1 MATLVDYMLGL
12 FSNPETAEAF
22 IKDPDEALGAA
33 GLADV
38 STDQLQAVAASV
50 APTGLTLGGLD
61 PIKALQQAVSE
72 HHGIE
77 AGLDATPEPA
87 SAQEFASV
95 QEAAEGR
102 FGVGFDAVD
111 SSEAP
116 VADADAPADSLLLP
130 YFEVDVDDAPEPAS
144 AQDFASTQE
153 AAEGR
158 FGVGFDAVDSSQ
170 APVADA
176 DAPAADADAPADSLL
191 LPYFEVDLE
200 ETPESGTLFQDG
212 S

>member
-12 FSNPETAEAF
+12 FSNPETADAF
-22 IKDPDEALGAA
+22 IKDPNEALGAA

-61 PIKALQQAVSE
+61 PIEALQRAVSE

-77 AGLDATPEPA
+77 AGLDSTSAPEPA
-87 SAQEFASV
+87 SAQDFAST

-116 VADADAPADSLLLP
+116 VADADADAPADSLLLP
-130 YFEVDVDDAPEPAS
+130 YFEVDLDDAPEPAS

-158 FGVGFDAVDSSQ
+158 FGVGFDAVDSSE
-170 APVADA
+170 
-176 DAPAADADAPADSLL
+176 APADEADAPADSLL
-191 LPYFEVDLE
+191 LPYFKTAEQ
-200 ETPESGTLFQDG
+200 TPESGTLFEDG